1 MQTKRNSNTNSFEV
15 IIINVKYAPMCW
27 KWERRDA
34 VKITHVNISNQHM
47 QFCWDR
53 HVIPFFST
61 PMFPCEHG
69 VYRETVWMPRDCSLL
84 LVLLLFIFLFSD
96 ATFERMK
103 RAFTLSYFIIK
114 RKHIWV
120 PLRKVIYKIN
130 TALLFG
136 VTIFFFHSEL
146 SHKLFN
152 LHFLSLT
159 AYYNCIDQPTP
170 RTECLFLVE

>member
-1 MQTKRNSNTNSFEV
+1 MLKIRAQRCSQNYAR
-15 IIINVKYAPMCW
+15 KYF
-27 KWERRDA
+27 KS
-34 VKITHVNISNQHM
+34 THAILLRSSCYFV
-47 QFCWDR
+47 
-53 HVIPFFST
+53 FFFT

-84 LVLLLFIFLFSD
+84 LVLLLFILLFSD
-96 ATFERMK
+96 APFERMK

-130 TALLFG
+130 TAL
-136 VTIFFFHSEL
+136 IWSNNFFLSLSVL